1 MVTLSIQ
8 LDDRLAEV
16 VRQLAAAQ
24 DRSESDVVSE
34 ALVVYAQT
42 NRPLPQGMGKYRSG
56 TRDTSS
62 QARAIL
68 RDAVREGR
76 WP

>member
-16 VRQLAAAQ
+16 VRQLAATQ
-24 DRSESDVVSE
+24 DRSESEVVSE
-34 ALVVYAQT
+34 ALVVYAET
-42 NRPLPQGMGKYRSG
+42 KRPAPQGLGKYHSG
-56 TRDTSS
+56 RRDTSTN
-62 QARAIL
+62 ARAIL
-68 RDAVREGR
+68 RDAVKERR